1 MAWFA
6 VWRTADGELVSTGTV
21 LAEPLPTGLAS
32 FDFTNP
38 QTGIWNKVTHVFNAA
53 PVLKSVLTLRQ
64 FWDRWTQAERE
75 SLMNLQ
81 LTGTATQKQKLG
93 AFKDYVHD
101 CGLVDCNDA
110 YIQTCVN
117 LAESAG
123 ILAAGRAAVILA

>member
-1 MAWFA
+1 MTWFA
-6 VWRTADGELVSTGTV
+6 VWRTADGFLESVGTEV
-21 LAEPLPTGLAS
+21 ANPLPAGLSTTNLGAS
-32 FDFTNP
+32 MP
-38 QTGIWNKVTHVFNAA
+38 SGVWNTSSHTFVPSA
-53 PVLKSVLTLRQ
+53 LKSVLTLRQ

-101 CGLVDCNDA
+101 VGLVDCNDA

-117 LAESAG
+117 LAESAA
-123 ILAAGRAAVILA
+123 ILAAGRASVILA